1 MPTITLD
8 SFSKARTAESYTYTD
23 LHLDLK
29 ENNVL
34 TGKGLYREPTSVDIE
49 HDYDEAAIKNSLKNL
64 FTTMP
69 GQKLLNPDYGLN
81 LAQFLF
87 APASTTMAR
96 MIGSRIVE
104 GIEKYE
110 NRVSVVNVNVT
121 VNEDLAEY
129 KIDMTLRIPTLSNPS
144 VVFTGILSQSGF
156 EL

>member
-8 SFSKARTAESYTYTD
+8 SFSKTRTAESYTYTD

-29 ENNVL
+29 ENNIL

>member
-23 LHLDLK
+23 SRLDLK

-110 NRVSVVNVNVT
+110 NRVSVMNVNVT